1 MPTNMRSSHRHR
13 CLEAIVKGA
22 FPGENIRTASELV
35 ELGNRMGYAMPDI
48 SDSARPMVKIEEL
61 VRQPVGTEDAVKGQR
76 SASFSGRTE
85 TPTTTRTRS
94 SSEEPNVSL
103 VRDTAGNEHYIG
115 PSGTLNFLSRLRKLV
130 DEHQE
135 TTASHPAEAG
145 GAVNKFAQDDTAQ
158 ALEADDEPEPSNQ
171 EEISPNT
178 TGDSVSLAYDGQS
191 PGSITSSI
199 ARDFTRLPTTDI
211 DEILRQFPAD
221 ETLEALIMSYF
232 KNVHDDFPLFHRAT
246 FEDEYEVF
254 VVQARK
260 RPQLARA
267 RNRPAPDW
275 GWIGCLH
282 MVLVFGSISNPRIPG
297 VDHNHLRRR
306 SVTVAR
312 ALLPQFISKCTLTN
326 VRVLLLLSLFLHNNN
341 ERNAAWNLVGAATR
355 ISFALGL
362 HWSDMNSSFRP
373 LEREVRKWVFCTL
386 YAFEQFLA
394 SSLGRPSGLQEVDV
408 EIVPPREGFL
418 DGGNGT
424 DAKLVS
430 LSLKLQAILAR
441 TRLIHITRRKA
452 ELATPYVPSPT
463 VDEVL
468 ESLDEWKRNISQQPG
483 FDLPWIKDNSAAFP
497 DCAGAM
503 DLEELKTSLS
513 WKTRAQLRAVLLLHI
528 QFHYIAIVAT
538 RPILLRDV
546 TMLRK
551 SETPPETPVGSLS
564 THAERC
570 VKNARQLAFLVLL
583 LDSFDI
589 LNGLSG
595 LDVFYAYCAGM
606 VLILRLLRLPKDNSA
621 EGTSTQTEFQVEEEQ
636 IQKSIR
642 TLVGRVQQV
651 ISRTEKGGSMK
662 RFARVV
668 DAFSDCVNNKPTQ
681 RARSVVAGVN
691 NPGMQQQLPHH
702 RVRFEDGTTGY
713 GVTPMQG
720 QGYDPNMMPDQSQY
734 ASFAQ
739 FGDVNMDGLLNLF
752 PLSTF
757 GQQPAMNN
765 DGTMAQFPPQED
777 IPMQGWFDM
786 EGLLG
791 GYGVQG

>member
-1 MPTNMRSSHRHR
+1 
-13 CLEAIVKGA
+13 LEAIVKGA
-22 FPGENIRTASELV
+22 FPNENIKTASDLV

-48 SDSARPMVKIEEL
+48 SDAARPMVRIEEL
-61 VRQPVGTEDAVKGQR
+61 VRQPIGTTDTAKSQR
-76 SASFSGRTE
+76 SASFSGRAE
-85 TPTTTRTRS
+85 TPTSARTRS
-94 SSEEPNVSL
+94 NSEEPNVSL
-103 VRDTAGNEHYIG
+103 VKDTAGNEHYIG

-130 DEHQE
+130 DEQQE
-135 TTASHPAEAG
+135 ATDSHPAEPD
-145 GAVNKFAQDDTAQ
+145 GAVNKFSQDDTAQ
-158 ALEADDEPEPSNQ
+158 ALEVDDEPEPSNT
-171 EEISPNT
+171 ENTSPNT

-191 PGSITSSI
+191 PGSITSI

-221 ETLEALIMSYF
+221 ETLEALIASYF
-232 KNVHDDFPLFHRAT
+232 KHVHDDFPLFHRAT
-246 FEDEYEVF
+246 FEDEYEGF

-260 RPQLARA
+260 KPHIAKSRDRQ
-267 RNRPAPDW
+267 APDW

-282 MVLVFGSISNPRIPG
+282 MVLVFGSISDPRIPG
-297 VDHNHLRRR
+297 VNHHQLRRR
-306 SVTVAR
+306 SVTMAR

-326 VRVLLLLSLFLHNNN
+326 VRVLLLLSFFLHNNN

-362 HWSDMNSSFRP
+362 HRSDMNSSFRP

-452 ELATPYVPSPT
+452 ELVTPYVPSPT

-468 ESLDEWKRNISQQPG
+468 ESLDEWKRNIAQQPG
-483 FDLPWIKDNSAAFP
+483 FDLPWIKDSSSAKP
-497 DCAGAM
+497 DCIDAM
-503 DLEELKTSLS
+503 DLDDLKTSLT

-538 RPILLRDV
+538 RPILLRDI

-551 SETPPETPVGSLS
+551 SETPPDTPVGLLS
-564 THAERC
+564 SHAERC
-570 VKNARQLAFLVLL
+570 VKSARQLAFLVLL
-583 LDSFDI
+583 LDSFEI

-606 VLILRLLRLPKDNSA
+606 VLILRLLRLPKNEEFHSP
-621 EGTSTQTEFQVEEEQ
+621 STGPELHVQEEQ
-636 IQKSIR
+636 IHKSIR
-642 TLVGRVQQV
+642 HLVSRVQQV
-651 ISRTEKGGSMK
+651 ISCTEKGGSMK

-668 DAFSDCVNNKPTQ
+668 DAFSDCVDKPTQ
-681 RARSVVAGVN
+681 RARSITQGVVA
-691 NPGMQQQLPHH
+691 PGMQQQLPHH
-702 RVRFEDGTTGY
+702 RVRFEDGTKGY
-713 GVTPMQG
+713 DAPPPIQG
-720 QGYDPNMMPDQSQY
+720 QGFQPNMVPGQNQF
-734 ASFAQ
+734 ASFAP
-739 FGDVNMDGLLNLF
+739 FGDVNMDGVLNLF
-752 PLSTF
+752 PYA
-757 GQQPAMNN
+757 QQPVTNN
-765 DGTMAQFPPQED
+765 DGTMAQFTPQED
-777 IPMQGWFDM
+777 IPMQGWIDM